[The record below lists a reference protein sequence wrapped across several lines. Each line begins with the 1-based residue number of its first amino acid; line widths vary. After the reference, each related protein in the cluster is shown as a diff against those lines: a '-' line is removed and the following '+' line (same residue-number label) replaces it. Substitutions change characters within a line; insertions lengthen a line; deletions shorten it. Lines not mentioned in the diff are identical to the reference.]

1 MKHCGKDKQKKGS
14 YQFNKT
20 SQEVSTRSQLQY
32 LSFGSRT
39 CIQIVC
45 EQGIYIAMFFQIPN
59 GLIENILKF
68 IPNTRCRTVHFDCP
82 WFR

>member
-39 CIQIVC
+39 CILIVC
-45 EQGIYIAMFFQIPN
+45 EQGIYIYSNVFQISN
-59 GLIENILKF
+59 VIIENILKF
-68 IPNTRCRTVHFDCP
+68 MPNT
-82 WFR
+82 